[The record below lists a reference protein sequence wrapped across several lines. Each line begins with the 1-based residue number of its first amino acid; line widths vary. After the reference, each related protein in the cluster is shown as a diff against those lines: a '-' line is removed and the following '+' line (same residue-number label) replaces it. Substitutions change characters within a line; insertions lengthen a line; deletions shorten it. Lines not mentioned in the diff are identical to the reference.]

1 MNQSIDLRRD
11 HSLAIDSLTRRLV
24 RHLGLWMAAVARSF
38 LTETAPA
45 ASTFRVSALGKG
57 RTVWVDQPMAREVCC
72 LKGALWLTF
81 DGVQKDF
88 ILEAGESHCCKC
100 SSRLAIH
107 AMVPAAV
114 RVG

>member
-1 MNQSIDLRRD
+1 MNQSIELGHD
-11 HSLAIDSLTRRLV
+11 HNLVIDSLPGRLG
-24 RHLGLWMAAVARSF
+24 RHLGLRMAEAARSF

-45 ASTFRVSALGKG
+45 ASAFTVSALDKG
-57 RTVWVDQPMAREVCC
+57 RTMWVERPLAREVCC

-107 AMVPAAV
+107 AMVPAVV
-114 RVG
+114 RIG

>member
-1 MNQSIDLRRD
+1 MNPSIELGHD
-11 HSLAIDSLTRRLV
+11 HSLAIDSLHRRLV
-24 RHLGLWMAAVARSF
+24 RHVGLWMAAAARSF
-38 LTETAPA
+38 LTETVPA
-45 ASTFRVSALGKG
+45 AATFTVSTLDKG
-57 RTVWVDQPMAREVCC
+57 RTLWVDQPMAREVRC

-81 DGVQKDF
+81 DGVQKDY

-114 RVG
+114 RIG